1 MTLNAY
7 QDAALR
13 TAKKDISE
21 KEQLI
26 EALMGLN
33 GEAGESIDILKKYLF
48 QGHGLDKEHLAKE
61 LGDVL
66 WYLAVSAK
74 AIGYSLDDIARM
86 NIEKLAARYPIG
98 FDAERSIC
106 RDSKDI

>member
-1 MTLNAY
+1 MTLNTY

-33 GEAGESIDILKKYLF
+33 GEAGESIDIFKKYLF

-106 RDSKDI
+106 RDSQDI

>member
-48 QGHGLDKEHLAKE
+48 QGFGLDKVHLAKV
-61 LGDVL
+61 LGAVV

-74 AIGYSLDDIARM
+74 SIGYSLDDIARM

-106 RDSKDI
+106 RDSQDI

>member
-48 QGHGLDKEHLAKE
+48 QGHRLDKEHLAKE

-74 AIGYSLDDIARM
+74 SIGYSMDDIARM

-106 RDSKDI
+106 RDSQDI